1 MHQDT
6 FLNYRRFKWLWITA
20 AALVAMLVL
29 YVVDNPLGGRSGGSL
44 LGYAYGI
51 LAAVGIVWLMAFG
64 LRKRSYHSSLGTL
77 EGWLA
82 AHVWIGIG
90 LLLVVPLHAA
100 FSFGCNVHTLA
111 YVLMVLTILTGIWGA
126 VNYSTLSGRIT
137 AHRGGAKD
145 ELLVERVDELQ
156 QQAGQLCAGKSDAFV
171 RLYNEFCAPFKP
183 SLAWMLFTSRQP
195 VVDKK
200 AAREM
205 LSRLEGAEHTDAV
218 AMIGLLDQRLDMLR
232 ELAEQARIKALLKL
246 WLYVHVPASFALCV
260 ALIAHILSVLY
271 FR

>member
-1 MHQDT
+1 MYQQT
-6 FLNYRRFKWLWITA
+6 FLNYRRFKWLWITI
-20 AALVAMLVL
+20 AALVALFAL
-29 YVVDNPLGGRSGGSL
+29 YLIDKPIGGRSGGSL

-64 LRKRSYHSSLGTL
+64 LRKRAYHSSLGTL

-137 AHRGGAKD
+137 SHRGGAKD
-145 ELLVERVDELQ
+145 ELLVERVDELE

-171 RLYNEFCAPFKP
+171 RLYNEFCAPFRP
-183 SLAWMLFTSRQP
+183 SFAWMVLRSRQP
-195 VVDKK
+195 SVDKN

-205 LSRLEGAEHTDAV
+205 LSRLEGAEHTEAV

-246 WLYVHVPASFALCV
+246 WLYVHVPVSCALCV
-260 ALIAHILSVLY
+260 ALVAHIVSVLY
-271 FR
+271 LR